1 MLWMEQSETFLLHY
15 VWLVLSTSRQIRDNT
30 QKMYVLK
37 VGQNETPLFLS
48 DRIRPNTVQELN
60 TVNSM
65 SLKMIDLLRDVPRE
79 TNMVDEKI
87 CILTMKTEVNN
98 K

>member
-1 MLWMEQSETFLLHY
+1 
-15 VWLVLSTSRQIRDNT
+15 
-30 QKMYVLK
+30 MYVLK